1 MYMHRNAHTRARK
14 QTCTDVG
21 TTNMSGNTTPE
32 DADHTHACTRI
43 HTYAYRIR
51 MHSHTCICVYV
62 YVYVYVRVYVHVYM
76 CVYVHVYMC
85 VHVHVYVCAWHKQIY
100 ADEGTNMGIR
110 NMWIMHMHVDPTGM
124 NGSVH
129 VRIHMHA

>member
-21 TTNMSGNTTPE
+21 TTNMSGSTTPE

-62 YVYVYVRVYVHVYM
+62 YVYVYMRVYVYVYVYM
-76 CVYVHVYMC
+76 
-85 VHVHVYVCAWHKQIY
+85 CAWHKQIY
-100 ADEGTNMGIR
+100 ADEGTNMGV
-110 NMWIMHMHVDPTGM
+110 HTTLEHVDHAHACGPNRYEWICTRA
-124 NGSVH
+124 H
-129 VRIHMHA
+129 PYTYMHACLV